1 MLTWNYILKLEKE
14 RIKVDIMVDKKR
26 KLYQKSAYKVI
37 LMLRRD
43 MFRIYT
49 EVTDK
54 FIWRNFSKYV
64 TYLDLRATSQEV
76 TSRVSYSL
84 ASRSS
89 YCYSS
94 YFILTF

>member
-1 MLTWNYILKLEKE
+1 
-14 RIKVDIMVDKKR
+14 MVDKKR

-43 MFRIYT
+43 MFRIYN

-64 TYLDLRATSQEV
+64 FFDNSRAISLEATTRELS
-76 TSRVSYSL
+76 SL
-84 ASRSS
+84 A
-89 YCYSS
+89 
-94 YFILTF
+94 